1 MGIGKIS
8 GHRAE
13 SPYSGSGICY
23 VRTSFIAS
31 SASRSAQAS
40 AISRRSNSLKRG
52 ILRDIEVTA
61 YCLPDFQEAEHIAQM
76 NGIWN
81 ARSEVCSQAMLSSP
95 EVACGRAAPP

>member
-13 SPYSGSGICY
+13 SLYSGSGICY

-40 AISRRSNSLKRG
+40 AISPSVQLIEAGEYCETLSLQLIACPTSRKQC
-52 ILRDIEVTA
+52 T
-61 YCLPDFQEAEHIAQM
+61 LP
-76 NGIWN
+76 
-81 ARSEVCSQAMLSSP
+81 R
-95 EVACGRAAPP
+95 

>member
-13 SPYSGSGICY
+13 SLYSGSGICY

-40 AISRRSNSLKRG
+40 AIAPSVQLIEAGEYCETLSLQLIACPTSRKQS
-52 ILRDIEVTA
+52 T
-61 YCLPDFQEAEHIAQM
+61 FAQM

-81 ARSEVCSQAMLSSP
+81 ARSKVCSQAN
-95 EVACGRAAPP
+95 C

>member
-13 SPYSGSGICY
+13 SLYSGSGICY

-40 AISRRSNSLKRG
+40 AISPSVQLIEAG
-52 ILRDIEVTA
+52 EYCETLRLQLMPA
-61 YCLPDFQEAEHIAQM
+61 RLP
-76 NGIWN
+76 G
-81 ARSEVCSQAMLSSP
+81 S
-95 EVACGRAAPP
+95 RAHCPDEWHLECTVGGVLAG